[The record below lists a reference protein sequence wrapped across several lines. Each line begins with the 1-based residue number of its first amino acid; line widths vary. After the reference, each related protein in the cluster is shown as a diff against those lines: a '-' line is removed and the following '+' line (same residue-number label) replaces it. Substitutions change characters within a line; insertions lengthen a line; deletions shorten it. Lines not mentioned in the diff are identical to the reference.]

1 MDRQTLRGQRA
12 LVTGA
17 NSGIGEGV
25 ARALAAA
32 GASVVVNF
40 VSKPEVAAKLVEE
53 LKTDGVDAM
62 ALRAD
67 VSKEAEVEAMFAEML
82 SAWGGID
89 ILVNNAGLQRDA
101 AFTEL
106 TLEQWN
112 TVLGVNLTGMFL
124 CARAAARS
132 MIRRGIRAEIS
143 RAAGKIV

>member
-82 SAWGGID
+82 SAWGGVD
-89 ILVNNAGLQRDA
+89 ILVNNARIQR
-101 AFTEL
+101 ES
-106 TLEQWN
+106 
-112 TVLGVNLTGMFL
+112 GVTK
-124 CARAAARS
+124 AT
-132 MIRRGIRAEIS
+132 
-143 RAAGKIV
+143 